1 MISQE
6 KLAKL
11 RDKYEEKADYY
22 WENYQMDG
30 QTSHLRSYERNS
42 DLAEA
47 MACAASAT
55 LIQEELSILKLIV
68 MELSHGRRV
77 RPEGHGD
84 DRLRG
89 VQAQMVEGAL

>member
-68 MELSHGRRV
+68 MEL
-77 RPEGHGD
+77 RPDDEGGD
-84 DRLRG
+84 LALAVKRIQKRI
-89 VQAQMVEGAL
+89 AEGKVV

>member
-68 MELSHGRRV
+68 MEL
-77 RPEGHGD
+77 RPDDEGGD
-84 DRLRG
+84 LVLAVKRIQKRI
-89 VQAQMVEGAL
+89 AEGKVV

>member
-68 MELSHGRRV
+68 MEL
-77 RPEGHGD
+77 RPDDKGGDLALAVKRIQKRIAEGK
-84 DRLRG
+84 
-89 VQAQMVEGAL
+89 VV